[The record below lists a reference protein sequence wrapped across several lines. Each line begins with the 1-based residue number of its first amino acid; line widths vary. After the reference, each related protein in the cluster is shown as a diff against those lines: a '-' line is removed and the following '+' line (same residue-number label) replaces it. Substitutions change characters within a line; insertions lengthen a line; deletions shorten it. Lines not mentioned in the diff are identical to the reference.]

1 MRFKFLGGKKGERE
15 RSFRNTCALHNK
27 REIQPT
33 RTDNGTGDLV
43 TVLGFALLIWNIQAL
58 GLADMAVCSF
68 LGISVGSA
76 HILPL
81 VVSLAPNAMAS
92 LCRLAEL
99 S

>member
-1 MRFKFLGGKKGERE
+1 MTPHFMLY
-15 RSFRNTCALHNK
+15 
-27 REIQPT
+27 
-33 RTDNGTGDLV
+33 GTSV
-43 TVLGFALLIWNIQAL
+43 QAL
-58 GLADMAVCSF
+58 GLADMAVCFF
-68 LGISVGSA
+68 LGISIDGA